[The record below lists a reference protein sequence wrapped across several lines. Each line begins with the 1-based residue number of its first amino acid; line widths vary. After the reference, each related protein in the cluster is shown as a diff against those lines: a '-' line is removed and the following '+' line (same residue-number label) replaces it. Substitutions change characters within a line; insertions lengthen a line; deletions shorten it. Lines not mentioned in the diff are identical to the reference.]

1 MTETIHSQDALIS
14 AAITRLTHGL
24 SPSSIVGA
32 YRDWAA
38 HLAVSPGKQEELR
51 ERAIVQLMRLASYAG
66 QAVAAEPPP
75 CIEPLPQDSRFRHPA
90 WQRWPYNALYQS
102 FLLLQ
107 QWWWYATTGVR
118 GVTKHHEHVV
128 TFMTRQWLDVFSP
141 SNSALTN
148 PEVAL
153 ETLRSG
159 GMNLAEGAANW
170 WEDLL
175 RLLASAPPAG
185 ADAFRVGDNVAATP
199 GKVIFRNRLIE
210 LIQYA
215 PQTESVRPEPLLI
228 VPSWIMKYY
237 ILDLSAHDSLVR
249 YLVQQGHTVFM
260 ISWKNPDA
268 EDRDLGMEDYLRLG
282 VMEALDA
289 VSKVVPG
296 AKINALGY
304 CLGGTLLAIAAAAM
318 ARDGVER
325 LNTAT
330 LLAAELDF
338 TEPGEL
344 ALFIDES
351 EIAFL
356 EDLMWLRGYLDS
368 KQMAGAFTLL
378 HSRDLIWS
386 KIVRDY
392 LMGQRAPLTD
402 LMAWNAD
409 ATRLPQRMHSEY
421 LRQLYL
427 DNDLAEGKYRVGGSP
442 VALTDIRVPLFVA
455 GTQRDHVSPW
465 RSVYK
470 ARLLTDTEVTF
481 LLASGGHNVGIVSPP
496 GPSRVPD
503 RGYQVQTFGAEDKY
517 MAPDA
522 WAAHATKQEG
532 SWWPEW
538 VAWLSAHCGANAAPP
553 ALGAPQHGLA
563 PLYDAPGEYV
573 RAT

>member
-32 YRDWAA
+32 YRDWGA
-38 HLAVSPGKQEELR
+38 HLAASPGKQEELR
-51 ERAIVQLMRLASYAG
+51 ERAILQLLRLTSYAA

-90 WQRWPYNALYQS
+90 WQRWPYNVLYQS
-102 FLLLQ
+102 FLLQQ

-128 TFMTRQWLDVFSP
+128 TFMTRQWLDVLSP

-148 PEVAL
+148 PEVTL
-153 ETLRSG
+153 ETLHRG
-159 GMNLAEGAANW
+159 GMNFAEGAANW
-170 WEDLL
+170 WEDLS
-175 RLLASAPPAG
+175 RLLLGAPPAG
-185 ADAFRVGDNVAATP
+185 AEAFRVGDNVAATP

-289 VSKVVPG
+289 VSTVVPG

-330 LLAAELDF
+330 LLAAELDY

-538 VAWLSAHCGANAAPP
+538 VAWLNAHCGANAAPP